1 MKIQINCSRS
11 RERENFVTMTQ
22 NPEEREKINKF
33 DNNQKHL
40 NKSKHH
46 EQSKIPNDEL
56 GKTICS

>member
-1 MKIQINCSRS
+1 
-11 RERENFVTMTQ
+11 MTQ

-40 NKSKHH
+40 NKSKNH